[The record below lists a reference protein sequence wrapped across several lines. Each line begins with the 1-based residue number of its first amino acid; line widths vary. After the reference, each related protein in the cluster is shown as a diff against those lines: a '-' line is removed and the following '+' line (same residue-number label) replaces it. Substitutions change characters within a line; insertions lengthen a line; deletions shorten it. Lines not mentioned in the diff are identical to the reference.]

1 MAAELNLEERVQ
13 LTRAAVKVLGAW
25 GVTAEQQGVLLG
37 LGTATRQ
44 REMNRYRLG
53 GCLPGVGDVY
63 ARVELLLQIDAAIR
77 LVFPHCGAAA
87 DLWVTTPLPRFG
99 GLAALDV
106 MIEDGL
112 NGMQCVMDALD
123 ARPPF

>member
-1 MAAELNLEERVQ
+1 MAAELTHEERVQ
-13 LTRAAVKVLGAW
+13 LTRAALKALGTW
-25 GVTAEQQGVLLG
+25 GVTAGQQGALLG
-37 LGTATRQ
+37 LGSATRQ

-53 GCLPGVGDVY
+53 TCLPDVGDVY
-63 ARVELLLQIDAAIR
+63 ARVDLLLRVDAAVR

-99 GLAALDV
+99 GLTALDV

-123 ARPPF
+123 GRPPF

>member
-1 MAAELNLEERVQ
+1 MATELSYEERVQ
-13 LTRAAVKVLGAW
+13 VTRAVVRVLGTW
-25 GVTAEQQGVLLG
+25 GVTAEQQGLLLG
-37 LGTATRQ
+37 LAATTRQ
-44 REMNRYRLG
+44 RDMNRYRLG
-53 GCLPGVGDVY
+53 ACLPDVDDVY
-63 ARVELLLQIDAAIR
+63 ARVVLLLRVDAAIR

-87 DLWVTTPLPRFG
+87 DLWVTTPLRRFG

-112 NGMQCVMDALD
+112 NGMECVMDALD

>member
-1 MAAELNLEERVQ
+1 MATELSHEERVQ
-13 LTRAAVKVLGAW
+13 LTRAVLKALGSW
-25 GVTAEQQGVLLG
+25 GVTAMQQGALLG
-37 LGTATRQ
+37 LGTSTRQ
-44 REMNRYRLG
+44 RELNRYRLG
-53 GCLPGVGDVY
+53 ACLPDVDDVY
-63 ARVELLLQIDAAIR
+63 ERIQLLLRVDAAVR

>member
-1 MAAELNLEERVQ
+1 MAAELSYEERVQ
-13 LTRAAVKVLGAW
+13 LTRAVVKTLRAW
-25 GVTAEQQGVLLG
+25 GVAAEQQGALLG

-53 GCLPGVGDVY
+53 ASLPDVGDVY
-63 ARVELLLQIDAAIR
+63 ARIELLLQVDAALR

-106 MIEDGL
+106 MVEDGL
-112 NGMQCVMDALD
+112 NGMHCVMDALD

>member
-1 MAAELNLEERVQ
+1 MVTEFSYDERVQ
-13 LTRAAVKVLGAW
+13 LTRAVVKTLGSW
-25 GVTAEQQGVLLG
+25 GVTAAQQGTLLG
-37 LGTATRQ
+37 LGDSTRQ

-53 GCLPGVGDVY
+53 ACLPDVDDVY
-63 ARVELLLQIDAAIR
+63 ARVQLLLRVDAAVR

-123 ARPPF
+123 AQPPF